1 MYNLQFEFPT
11 ARAHTLMKWVL
22 AGACGLYACYCVSFC
37 GKMCIVSVQEEWC
50 YAATWLKQKWHAT
63 WQSYQRLG
71 NDDSIDFGADTEAPR
86 IPLPPPQEE
95 EEEQGGEQKKTTQ
108 LLVPL
113 LRHRGSTTT
122 KGRILA
128 VFPERTRNVPMSDPP
143 ILPKDDSLGGMF
155 SEYHPCPET
164 DRPIE
169 F

>member
-1 MYNLQFEFPT
+1 
-11 ARAHTLMKWVL
+11 MKWVL
-22 AGACGLYACYCVSFC
+22 VGACGLYVCYCVSFC

-63 WQSYQRLG
+63 WQSYQRLSD
-71 NDDSIDFGADTEAPR
+71 DDSIDFGGDIGAVPSTHH
-86 IPLPPPQEE
+86 QCKE

-122 KGRILA
+122 TKGRILS